1 MIAQRRSLLG
11 SLGKGLES
19 IDGMFV
25 EM

>member
-25 EM
+25 AM